1 MDFKENETD
10 IKETQI
16 TNNLIKIPIYYKD
29 EKYIIKIYPSIYN
42 INIIFKLEKDKVLT
56 YYFFEKYDLKDFK
69 QKNKI
74 FLKDSNIKEIF
85 VRLINISKTYFIN
98 LEIKGINM
106 KILFKDFDTN
116 NTFKI
121 NLKKKIVSQTK
132 LNPLLEEQIEDNSSK
147 LNIFRKQIIKLDRT
161 SKIKNDLINSINLRI
176 ANINNTLNNISII
189 NTNIANAATNLSSTK
204 NSSSNEENSENNSN
218 NNNEDEYQE
227 SMNSTD
233 IGHLYPNSNQ
243 NQKQDSSNN
252 NKKEE
257 KNDKNDKT
265 SGNNNK
271 NNRDKTNNNFDTFFC
286 FEKNDPAQNKKIIEF
301 LIILNI
307 ITIIIVF
314 YMLSSIYT
322 IRTGY
327 DSDDNLYDYD
337 NDDITNSRLAYLS
350 YLNNKRKENE
360 QNFRDLFQ
368 EDLQNKEDRI
378 TSSSTKKDFTE
389 KKKKK
394 APERYIYYASDFY

>member
-1 MDFKENETD
+1 MDFKENEKD

-257 KNDKNDKT
+257 KNNKNDKT

-271 NNRDKTNNNFDTFFC
+271 NNSDKTNNNFDTFFC

-307 ITIIIVF
+307 ITIIVVI
-314 YMLSSIYT
+314 YMLCSIYT
-322 IRTGY
+322 IRTNF
-327 DSDDNLYDYD
+327 DSDDMDDD
-337 NDDITNSRLAYLS
+337 NDINNNRLAYLS
-350 YLNNKRKENE
+350 FINSRRGENA
-360 QNFRDLFQ
+360 QNFADFYQ
-368 EDLQNKEDRI
+368 EDDGI
-378 TSSSTKKDFTE
+378 TSSAKINEYLE
-389 KKKKK
+389 KKRKK
-394 APERYIYYASDFY
+394 AAERYLYYTNDYY

>member
-1 MDFKENETD
+1 MDFKENEAD

-257 KNDKNDKT
+257 KNNKNDKT

-271 NNRDKTNNNFDTFFC
+271 NNSDKTNNNFDTFFC

-337 NDDITNSRLAYLS
+337 DNDIINSRLAYLS

-368 EDLQNKEDRI
+368 
-378 TSSSTKKDFTE
+378 
-389 KKKKK
+389 
-394 APERYIYYASDFY
+394 

>member
-1 MDFKENETD
+1 MDFKENEKD

-161 SKIKNDLINSINLRI
+161 SKIKNDLINSINLRL
-176 ANINNTLNNISII
+176 ANIHNTLNNISII

-257 KNDKNDKT
+257 KNNKNDKT

-271 NNRDKTNNNFDTFFC
+271 NNSDKTNNNFDTFFC

-337 NDDITNSRLAYLS
+337 DDDITNSRLAYLS

-378 TSSSTKKDFTE
+378 TST
-389 KKKKK
+389 
-394 APERYIYYASDFY
+394 